1 MADRDWDTFRR
12 LLKELLHD
20 QAARKRIEQRADI
33 APRTLSR
40 WISGSGE
47 TEEPDFRVTWPLVT
61 IWGRK
66 PE

>member
-20 QAARKRIEQRADI
+20 QATRKRIEQRADI

-40 WISGSGE
+40 WISGE

-61 IWGRK
+61 VWGRK